1 MLGEEDVKTIRIL
14 MDKGVKIDVRCVP
27 REKPINIR
35 ELLTMIGA

>member
-1 MLGEEDVKTIRIL
+1 
-14 MDKGVKIDVRCVP
+14 MDKGVNIDVRCVP